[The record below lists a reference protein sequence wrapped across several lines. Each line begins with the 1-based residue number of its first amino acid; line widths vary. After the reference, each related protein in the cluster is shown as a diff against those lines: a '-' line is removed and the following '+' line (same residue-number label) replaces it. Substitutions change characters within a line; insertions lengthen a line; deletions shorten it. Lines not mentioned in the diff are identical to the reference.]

1 MPAAPFNK
9 VVGLQDFNILKKRLQ
24 HRIFPVNIAELL
36 RTCILSNIC
45 ERLLLNLQ
53 YDFCIYSG
61 MLPPQGSHTFGSVV
75 LSYDLNS
82 F

>member
-1 MPAAPFNK
+1 M
-9 VVGLQDFNILKKRLQ
+9 
-24 HRIFPVNIAELL
+24 NIAKPL

-53 YDFCIYSG
+53 HDFCNYSG
-61 MLPPQGSHTFGSVV
+61 MVPPQGSHTFGSIV